1 MQPPRY
7 YGALRETER
16 ERIEAAVEPQVA
28 RQTAPAP
35 PSLKPNAA
43 FLAWHE
49 REGQKVAY
57 ADALQEQVDRG
68 RMHLGEKMS
77 RISRFDRGDTD
88 ILREA
93 QQLRDAR
100 ELLAA
105 ARVHEA
111 NEQAKVREL
120 EGRER

>member
-16 ERIEAAVEPQVA
+16 ETQEAAAEVRAA
-28 RQTAPAP
+28 RQSAPAP
-35 PSLKPNAA
+35 SLTPDAK
-43 FLAWHE
+43 FLAWYE
-49 REGQKVAY
+49 REERRVAY
-57 ADALQEQVDRG
+57 TDALQEQVDRG
-68 RMHLGEKMS
+68 RMDRGEKTS
-77 RISRFDRGDTD
+77 RLSRFDRGDPD

-93 QQLRDAR
+93 AGLRDAR

-120 EGRER
+120 EGREG